1 LSHLDFDI
9 VSDLDIR
16 ISSLCY
22 IISTNSYVRIYKQ
35 IMQNKPNL
43 RNDKMNIT
51 LDMTSKYTILSCLAG
66 PKNKANS
73 KPIKPKTNPIQ
84 SQFNPKQTQLKP
96 IQTQNKPNLAKGR
109 NMNENS
115 TPRPASVKLSETM
128 SNDLKDKTLNELEQI
143 IAGLGQKKY
152 LAEYI
157 FQFIHAEDVTDILKI
172 TPLSKAFREQL
183 IKNDYHISQLN
194 ILNKLTDKDGTIKY
208 VFGLDDGNRIETVL
222 LLDGKRRTLCVST
235 QAGCKMG
242 CEFCATGRIKF
253 RRSLSAGEIVDQIY
267 SVQKDAGKISNIVYM
282 GMGEPLENY
291 DAVVKS
297 VQILNNPAGR
307 NIGIRHIT
315 VSTCGLAPAIKKLAY
330 EEIRPRLAISL
341 NAPTD
346 ELRTRL
352 MPINK
357 KYPIAK
363 LLDVVRIY
371 QLKAKERVTFE
382 YVMIKGINDSLLHA
396 GQLVKLLRT
405 VKCNVNLI
413 EYNPH
418 GGCKYK
424 GSGMEK
430 ISRFAEVIE
439 EAGIENTIRL
449 KKGSSICAA
458 CGQLGA
464 NLNNVSS
471 TGDSVRHE

>member
-1 LSHLDFDI
+1 M
-9 VSDLDIR
+9 
-16 ISSLCY
+16 SS
-22 IISTNSYVRIYKQ
+22 
-35 IMQNKPNL
+35 
-43 RNDKMNIT
+43 
-51 LDMTSKYTILSCLAG
+51 
-66 PKNKANS
+66 
-73 KPIKPKTNPIQ
+73 
-84 SQFNPKQTQLKP
+84 
-96 IQTQNKPNLAKGR
+96 
-109 NMNENS
+109 
-115 TPRPASVKLSETM
+115 
-128 SNDLKDKTLNELEQI
+128 DLKDKTLNELEQI

-152 LAEYI
+152 LAKYI
-157 FQFIHAEDVTDILKI
+157 FQFIHAEDAEEISQI
-172 TPLSKAFREQL
+172 TPLSKSLRAKL
-183 IKNDYHISQLN
+183 IENDYYISQLSV
-194 ILNKLTDKDGTIKY
+194 LNKLTDKDGTIKY
-208 VFGLDDGNRIETVL
+208 VFGLAGGNRIETVL

-242 CEFCATGRIKF
+242 CVFCATGKLKF
-253 RRSLSAGEIVDQIY
+253 HRNLSAGEIVDQIY
-267 SVQKDAGKISNIVYM
+267 SVQKDAAKISNIVYM

-297 VQILNNPAGR
+297 VQILNDPAGK

-330 EEIRPRLAISL
+330 EKLHPRLAISL

-346 ELRTRL
+346 ELRTSL

-363 LLDVVRIY
+363 LLDAVRTY
-371 QLKAKERVTFE
+371 QFKVKERVTFE
-382 YVMIKGINDSLLHA
+382 YIMIKGINDSLLHA
-396 GQLVKLLRT
+396 GQLVKLLRA

-418 GGCKYK
+418 PGCKYK
-424 GSGMEK
+424 GSGVEK
-430 ISRFAEVIE
+430 ISRFAQVIE

-464 NLNNVSS
+464 NLNNISN
-471 TGDSVRHE
+471 TGDNGRHE

>member
-1 LSHLDFDI
+1 
-9 VSDLDIR
+9 
-16 ISSLCY
+16 
-22 IISTNSYVRIYKQ
+22 
-35 IMQNKPNL
+35 
-43 RNDKMNIT
+43 
-51 LDMTSKYTILSCLAG
+51 
-66 PKNKANS
+66 
-73 KPIKPKTNPIQ
+73 
-84 SQFNPKQTQLKP
+84 
-96 IQTQNKPNLAKGR
+96 
-109 NMNENS
+109 
-115 TPRPASVKLSETM
+115 M

-143 IAGLGQKKY
+143 TTGLGQKKY
-152 LAEYI
+152 LAKYI
-157 FQFIHAEDVTDILKI
+157 FQFIHAENAADISQI
-172 TPLSKAFREQL
+172 TPLSKPLRAKL
-183 IKNDYHISQLN
+183 IENDYHISQLN

-208 VFGLDDGNRIETVL
+208 VFGLDDGSRIETVL

-242 CEFCATGRIKF
+242 CVFCATGKIKF
-253 RRSLSAGEIVDQIY
+253 RRNLSAGEIIDQIY
-267 SVQKDAGKISNIVYM
+267 TVQKDSGKISNIVYM
-282 GMGEPLENY
+282 GMGEPLDNY
-291 DAVVKS
+291 DTVVKS
-297 VQILNNPAGR
+297 VQILNDPAGK

-330 EEIRPRLAISL
+330 EEICPRLAISL
-341 NAPTD
+341 NAPTN

-363 LLDVVRIY
+363 LLDAVRTY
-371 QLKAKERVTFE
+371 QFKAKERVTFE
-382 YVMIKGINDSLLHA
+382 YIMINGINDSLSHA
-396 GQLVKLLRT
+396 GQLVKLLRGM
-405 VKCNVNLI
+405 KCNVNLI

-430 ISRFAEVIE
+430 ISHFAEVIE

-464 NLNNVSS
+464 NLNNASS
-471 TGDSVRHE
+471 TGDSEKHE

>member
-1 LSHLDFDI
+1 
-9 VSDLDIR
+9 
-16 ISSLCY
+16 
-22 IISTNSYVRIYKQ
+22 
-35 IMQNKPNL
+35 
-43 RNDKMNIT
+43 
-51 LDMTSKYTILSCLAG
+51 
-66 PKNKANS
+66 
-73 KPIKPKTNPIQ
+73 
-84 SQFNPKQTQLKP
+84 
-96 IQTQNKPNLAKGR
+96 
-109 NMNENS
+109 MNENS
-115 TPRPASVKLSETM
+115 TVRLASVKLLETM
-128 SNDLKDKTLNELEQI
+128 SNNLKDKTVKELEQI

-152 LAEYI
+152 LAKYI
-157 FQFIHAEDVTDILKI
+157 FQFIHAENVTEISQI
-172 TPLSKAFREQL
+172 TPLSKAFREKL

-208 VFGLDDGNRIETVL
+208 VFGLDNGNRVETVL

-242 CEFCATGRIKF
+242 CEFCATGKIKF
-253 RRSLSAGEIVDQIY
+253 RRNLSAGEIADQVNI
-267 SVQKDAGKISNIVYM
+267 VQKGTGKISNIVYM

-291 DAVVKS
+291 EPVVKS
-297 VQILNNPAGR
+297 VQILNDPAGR

-315 VSTCGLAPAIKKLAY
+315 VSTCGIAPAIKKLAY
-330 EEIRPRLAISL
+330 EKLHPRLAISL
-341 NAPTD
+341 NAPTN
-346 ELRTRL
+346 ELRTSL

-357 KYPIAK
+357 KYPIAR
-363 LLDVVRIY
+363 LLEAVRIY
-371 QLKAKERVTFE
+371 QFKVKERVTFE

-396 GQLVKLLRT
+396 GQLVKLLRA

-424 GSGMEK
+424 GSGRDT

-464 NLNNVSS
+464 NLNNISS
-471 TGDSVRHE
+471 TGDKHTA

>member
-1 LSHLDFDI
+1 MNNATLNTLYAVRS
-9 VSDLDIR
+9 
-16 ISSLCY
+16 ISS
-22 IISTNSYVRIYKQ
+22 TPVENVRQITPFYAKQ
-35 IMQNKPNL
+35 SQFYAIFTCKRRFHQ
-43 RNDKMNIT
+43 
-51 LDMTSKYTILSCLAG
+51 
-66 PKNKANS
+66 
-73 KPIKPKTNPIQ
+73 KTNPIQ
-84 SQFNPKQTQLKP
+84 SQTKP
-96 IQTQNKPNLAKGR
+96 ILAQYQGWQSQNKPNSNPIILSSSHDRSGDTAPKR
-109 NMNENS
+109 NTHHAILNTNDNS
-115 TPRPASVKLSETM
+115 TVRLVFVKLLEIM
-128 SNDLKDKTLNELEQI
+128 SNDLKDKTLKELEQI

-152 LAEYI
+152 LAKYI

-172 TPLSKAFREQL
+172 TPLSKAFREKL

-194 ILNKLTDKDGTIKY
+194 ILNKFTDEDGTIKY
-208 VFGLDDGNRIETVL
+208 VFGLDDGSRIETVL

-242 CEFCATGRIKF
+242 CVFCATGKIKF
-253 RRSLSAGEIVDQIY
+253 RRNLSAGEIVDQLY
-267 SVQKDAGKISNIVYM
+267 TVQKDSAKISNIVYM

-291 DAVVKS
+291 DPVVKS
-297 VQILNNPAGR
+297 VQILNDPAGR

-357 KYPIAK
+357 KYPLTK
-363 LLDVVRIY
+363 LLDAVRTY
-371 QLKAKERVTFE
+371 QFKVKERVTFE
-382 YVMIKGINDSLLHA
+382 YVMIKGINDSLLQA
-396 GQLVKLLRT
+396 GQLVKLLRGT
-405 VKCNVNLI
+405 KCNVNLI

-418 GGCKYK
+418 PGCKFK
-424 GSGMEK
+424 GTGMEK

-439 EAGIENTIRL
+439 QAGIENTIRL

-464 NLNNVSS
+464 NLNKISNTGENVQN
-471 TGDSVRHE
+471 E

>member
-1 LSHLDFDI
+1 
-9 VSDLDIR
+9 
-16 ISSLCY
+16 
-22 IISTNSYVRIYKQ
+22 
-35 IMQNKPNL
+35 
-43 RNDKMNIT
+43 
-51 LDMTSKYTILSCLAG
+51 
-66 PKNKANS
+66 
-73 KPIKPKTNPIQ
+73 
-84 SQFNPKQTQLKP
+84 
-96 IQTQNKPNLAKGR
+96 
-109 NMNENS
+109 MNENS
-115 TPRPASVKLSETM
+115 TVRLASVKLSEIM
-128 SNDLKDKTLNELEQI
+128 SNDLKDKTLKELEQI

-152 LAEYI
+152 LAKYM

-172 TPLSKAFREQL
+172 TPLSKAFREKL

-194 ILNKLTDKDGTIKY
+194 ILNKLTDKDGTLKY

-242 CEFCATGRIKF
+242 CSFCATGKIKF
-253 RRSLSAGEIVDQIY
+253 RRNLTAGEIIDQVY
-267 SVQKDAGKISNIVYM
+267 RVQKDSALISNIVYM

-291 DAVVKS
+291 DPVVKS
-297 VQILNNPAGR
+297 VQIHNDPAGR

-315 VSTCGLAPAIKKLAY
+315 VSTCGIVPAIKKLAY

-363 LLDVVRIY
+363 LLDAITTY
-371 QLKAKERVTFE
+371 QFKAKERVTFD
-382 YVMIKGINDSLLHA
+382 YVMKKGINDSLLHA
-396 GQLVKLLRT
+396 GQLVKLLRII
-405 VKCNVNLI
+405 KCNVNLI

-418 GGCKYK
+418 GGCKFK
-424 GSGMEK
+424 GSGIEK

-449 KKGSSICAA
+449 KKGSSIFAA

-464 NLNNVSS
+464 KLNNVPN
-471 TGDSVRHE
+471 TGESKRHE